1 MRGILLAG
9 GTGSRLH
16 PLTKAVN
23 KHLLPVFDKPMIYY
37 PLTTLILAGVTEICL
52 VSTTQGVEQFKNLL
66 GDGNQWGIS
75 ISYAVQDSAE
85 GIAHAIG
92 IAVSTFKDEQPT
104 LVILGDNIFFGAGLG
119 RQIAEVAMGE
129 SCIIWTRKV
138 EDPEAF
144 GIARMNFLG
153 EILEIVEKPQ
163 TSIGN
168 MAITGLYYFPADLAY
183 HLKSV
188 VLSARKEYEI
198 TSILN
203 SYLHAGRIRAEK
215 IARGVYWVDTGTV
228 SNLFEASLFIRTIQA
243 TQKYFIGSPE
253 EAAWRLGLVP
263 PDVIMSELEKA
274 KDSSYKD
281 ELISLFATD
290 SDI

>member
-1 MRGILLAG
+1 M
-9 GTGSRLH
+9 
-16 PLTKAVN
+16 TKAVN

-52 VSTTQGVEQFKNLL
+52 VSTTRGVEQFENLL
-66 GDGNQWGIS
+66 GDGSQWGIL

-85 GIAHAIG
+85 GIADAIG

-144 GIARMNFLG
+144 GIARMNSSG
-153 EILEIVEKPQ
+153 DILEIVEKPQ
-163 TSIGN
+163 TLIGN
-168 MAITGLYYFPADLAY
+168 MAITGLYYFPADLAH

-188 VLSARKEYEI
+188 VQSSRKEFEV

-203 SYLHAGRIRAEK
+203 SYLEAGRIRAER
-215 IARGVYWVDTGTV
+215 ISRGVYWVDTGTV

-263 PDVIMSELEKA
+263 SEVIRSNLEKA